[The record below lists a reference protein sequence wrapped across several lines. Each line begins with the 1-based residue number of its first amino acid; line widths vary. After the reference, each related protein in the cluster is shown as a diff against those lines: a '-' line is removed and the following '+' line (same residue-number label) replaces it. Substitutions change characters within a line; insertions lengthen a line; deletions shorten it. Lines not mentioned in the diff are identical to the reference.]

1 MSANPNANP
10 NTNAKAN
17 AGANVARQDTQAGTS
32 GTDVAKQDRQAETRD
47 LAMTPPVDVVEDP
60 TGITLIADLPGV
72 PKDKLN
78 VKLEMDSLTI
88 EGDVVLDTPEGMQ
101 SSHAEVRMPR
111 YRRTFSLS
119 RELDKE
125 KVQAEFRNG
134 VLKLRIPKAE
144 HVQPRKIEVKAA

>member
-1 MSANPNANP
+1 MSANPNANG
-10 NTNAKAN
+10 NAN
-17 AGANVARQDTQAGTS
+17 ANANADANVVRQDAQPGSRATK
-32 GTDVAKQDRQAETRD
+32 VAKQDRQAEERD
-47 LAMTPPVDVVEDP
+47 VAMTPPVDVIEDP
-60 TGITLIADLPGV
+60 SGITLIADLPGV
-72 PKDKLN
+72 PKDRLN
-78 VKLEMDSLTI
+78 VRLEMDSLTI

-125 KVQAEFRNG
+125 KVQAEFKNG

-144 HVQPRKIEVKAA
+144 HVQPRKIEVRVA

>member
-1 MSANPNANP
+1 MSAN
-10 NTNAKAN
+10 
-17 AGANVARQDTQAGTS
+17 ANVVKQGSQAGSPHTN
-32 GTDVAKQDRQAETRD
+32 VAKQDRQAEAPD
-47 LAMTPPVDVVEDP
+47 LAMSPPVDVVEDP
-60 TGITLIADLPGV
+60 SGITLFADLPGV

-78 VKLEMDSLTI
+78 VRLEMDSLTI
-88 EGDVVLDTPEGMQ
+88 EGEVVLDTPEGME
-101 SSHAEVRMPR
+101 SSHVEVRMPR

-119 RELDKE
+119 NELDKE

>member
-1 MSANPNANP
+1 MSANPNANA
-10 NTNAKAN
+10 NKAN
-17 AGANVARQDTQAGTS
+17 TDTNVVRQDTQAGS
-32 GTDVAKQDRQAETRD
+32 RSTDVAKQDRQAEGRD
-47 LAMTPPVDVVEDP
+47 VAMTPPVDVVEDP
-60 TGITLIADLPGV
+60 SGITLIADLPGV

-78 VKLEMDSLTI
+78 VRLEMDSLTI

-101 SSHAEVRMPR
+101 SSHVEVRMPR

-125 KVQAEFRNG
+125 KVQAEFKNG

>member
-1 MSANPNANP
+1 MSTTPN
-10 NTNAKAN
+10 AN
-17 AGANVARQDTQAGTS
+17 AGASVARQDTQA
-32 GTDVAKQDRQAETRD
+32 DPRAANVAKQEKQEEGRD
-47 LAMTPPVDVVEDP
+47 VAMTPPVDVIEDAS
-60 TGITLIADLPGV
+60 GITLIADLPGV

-78 VKLEMDSLTI
+78 VRLEMDSLTI

-125 KVQAEFRNG
+125 KVQAEFKNG

-144 HVQPRKIEVKAA
+144 HVQPRKIEVKAG

>member
-1 MSANPNANP
+1 MSANSNVVTQDKQANSRE
-10 NTNAKAN
+10 
-17 AGANVARQDTQAGTS
+17 ANVAT
-32 GTDVAKQDRQAETRD
+32 QDRQSEGSEM
-47 LAMTPPVDVVEDP
+47 AMIPPVDVVEDP
-60 TGITLIADLPGV
+60 SGITLFADMPGV

-88 EGDVVLDTPEGMQ
+88 EGDVVLDTPQGME
-101 SSHAEVRMPR
+101 SSHVEVRMPR

-119 RELDKE
+119 KELDKE
-125 KVQAEFRNG
+125 KVQAEFKNG